1 MSKSLRT
8 YFINNIDK
16 GVFTASE
23 LFYSL
28 SSKYPNLT
36 ITKLTFISEKPYK
49 QNNNT
54 SNNSKPLSGFNDTTS
69 HPFLTDFLF
78 KEAIPLTSNSS
89 EKIINQENN
98 EEISFFEKAI
108 DLIVT
113 LESIEDKSKIY
124 IYNDK
129 FKSLQ
134 TSSSNSIKKDQGKEK
149 IEVELWIENSEVSN
163 FENLRILL
171 SKNQIGYIKEKKTE
185 LNEINSKKKDLK
197 IISLE
202 KKFQNSSLSVIQ
214 FDIGILKEPNSF
226 ISYFSSEKLKRG
238 IFELGNARPDIDFY
252 FHAKDD
258 SNSQKLFLII
268 KIIDKI
274 EWKLEFSYKFCHS
287 FRFEP
292 IKDSDEVWI
301 YISLILP
308 PRFYLNETEYYQ
320 YENPFLRHSWT
331 RTHNIIF

>member
-1 MSKSLRT
+1 M
-8 YFINNIDK
+8 
-16 GVFTASE
+16 
-23 LFYSL
+23 
-28 SSKYPNLT
+28 
-36 ITKLTFISEKPYK
+36 
-49 QNNNT
+49 
-54 SNNSKPLSGFNDTTS
+54 
-69 HPFLTDFLF
+69 
-78 KEAIPLTSNSS
+78 
-89 EKIINQENN
+89 
-98 EEISFFEKAI
+98 
-108 DLIVT
+108 
-113 LESIEDKSKIY
+113 
-124 IYNDK
+124 
-129 FKSLQ
+129 
-134 TSSSNSIKKDQGKEK
+134 
-149 IEVELWIENSEVSN
+149 
-163 FENLRILL
+163 
-171 SKNQIGYIKEKKTE
+171 
-185 LNEINSKKKDLK
+185 
-197 IISLE
+197 
-202 KKFQNSSLSVIQ
+202 SVIQ

-268 KIIDKI
+268 KIIDKL

-331 RTHNIIF
+331 RTHNFIVYGKKYDELMRLFLMNNSTIRIRVKNKECLLSLQKKAERANILKKDNVRKIEERNIVIILL